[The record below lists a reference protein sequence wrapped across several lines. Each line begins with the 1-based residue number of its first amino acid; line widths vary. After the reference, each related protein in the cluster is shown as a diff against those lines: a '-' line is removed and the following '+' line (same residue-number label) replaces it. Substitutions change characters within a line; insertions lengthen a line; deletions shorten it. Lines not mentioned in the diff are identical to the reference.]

1 MDAETDGLLSRYS
14 LMDHAVQSD
23 PYDFHALLH
32 EHCPVYRMPETGFYV
47 VTRYDDLR
55 KVLLD
60 TGSFSNSLPSRRA
73 LKGDLGDLY
82 EQLVAERGWRHVD
95 TLQSI
100 DPPAHARY
108 RKVLD
113 AVFATRRMNAMKPH
127 VEEVSAGLIDSW
139 IGDGECDFNAQYA
152 MKLPGIITAE
162 QMGLPREDIETFKRW
177 ADNLLIVAAT
187 PQSEAEVRRSAETT
201 LEMQHFIAVELEKR
215 RTAPGED
222 MLSALVH
229 AHGDDGEA
237 PLSMEELQSVM
248 GQLIAGGYET
258 VQSALAHGMWQL
270 VRHPGLLGRLRGDPA
285 AIKRFCEEVIRME
298 SPVQSLMRRATRD
311 VEVGGT
317 LIPEGSLVLARYGAA
332 NRDPAKFAC
341 PHAFDT
347 DRANVGAHLAYGSG
361 VHFCVGAILARLEM
375 NVAFTQL
382 TDRLEQV
389 ELARAMPDPVH
400 RQSLHWLPMKELP
413 IRFSAR

>member
-1 MDAETDGLLSRYS
+1 MEQETANLSRYS

-23 PYDFHALLH
+23 PYEFHALLH
-32 EHCPVYRMPETGFYV
+32 AHCPVYRMPETGFYV

-55 KVLLD
+55 KVLTD
-60 TGSFSNSLPSRRA
+60 PRTFSTALPNRRA
-73 LKGDLGDLY
+73 LKGELGELY
-82 EQLVAERGWRHVD
+82 EALVAERGWRHVD

-113 AVFATRRMNAMKPH
+113 TVFAGKRMNALRPH
-127 VEEVSAGLIDSW
+127 VEEVTGGLIDEW
-139 IGDGECDFNAQYA
+139 IADGACDFNARFA

-177 ADNLLIVAAT
+177 ADNLLIVVAT

-201 LEMQHFIAVELEKR
+201 LEMQHFIAAELEKR
-215 RTAPGED
+215 RARPTDD
-222 MLSALVH
+222 MLSDLVH
-229 AHGDDGEA
+229 AHADEE

-270 VRHPGLLGRLRGDPA
+270 VRHPELQERLRGDA
-285 AIKRFCEEVIRME
+285 DAVKRFCEEVIRME

-311 VEVGGT
+311 VDLGGT

-332 NRDPAKFAC
+332 NRDAEKFAC
-341 PHAFDT
+341 PHVFDV
-347 DRANVGAHLAYGSG
+347 DRRNVGAHLAYGSG
-361 VHFCVGAILARLEM
+361 VHFCVGATLARLEM
-375 NVAFTQL
+375 NVAFTAL
-382 TDRLEQV
+382 LDRLENI
-389 ELARAMPDPVH
+389 ELARALPDPVH
-400 RQSLHWLPMKELP
+400 RQSLHWLPMRELV
-413 IRFSAR
+413 IRFRPR

>member
-1 MDAETDGLLSRYS
+1 MDREAADLSRWS

-32 EHCPVYRMPETGFYV
+32 EQCPVYRMPETGFYV

-55 KVLLD
+55 KVLID
-60 TGSFSNSLPSRRA
+60 TKAFSNSLPSRRA
-73 LKGDLGDLY
+73 LKGDLGTLY
-82 EQLVAERGWRHVD
+82 EELVAARGWRHVD

-108 RKVLD
+108 RKILD
-113 AVFATRRMNAMKPH
+113 AVFFGKRMNAMKPH
-127 VEEVSAGLIDSW
+127 VEEVTSSLIDEW
-139 IGDGECDFNAQYA
+139 IGDGVCDFNAQFA

-187 PQSEAEVRRSAETT
+187 PQSEDEVRRSAETT
-201 LEMQHFIAVELEKR
+201 LEMQHFIAAELEKR
-215 RTAPGED
+215 RASPADD
-222 MLSALVH
+222 MLSDLVH
-229 AHGDDGEA
+229 AHEDE
-237 PLSMEELQSVM
+237 PLTMEELQSVM

-270 VRHPGLLGRLRGDPA
+270 VRHPELQDRLRGDPA

-311 VEVGGT
+311 AEVGGT
-317 LIPEGSLVLARYGAA
+317 LIPEGSLILARYGAA
-332 NRDPAKFAC
+332 NRDPEKFSC
-341 PHAFDT
+341 PHQFDV
-347 DRANVGAHLAYGSG
+347 DRPNVGAHLAYGSG
-361 VHFCVGAILARLEM
+361 VHFCVGATLARLEM
-375 NVAFTQL
+375 NVAFTAL
-382 TDRLEQV
+382 LNRLENIT
-389 ELARAMPDPVH
+389 LARELPEPVH
-400 RQSLHWLPMKELP
+400 RQSLHWLPMQELW
-413 IRFSAR
+413 IGFVSR

>member
-1 MDAETDGLLSRYS
+1 MDRETADLSRYS

-23 PYDFHALLH
+23 PYEFHALLH
-32 EHCPVYRMPETGFYV
+32 AHCPVYRMPETGFYV

-55 KVLLD
+55 KVLID
-60 TGSFSNSLPSRRA
+60 TKTFSNSLPSRRA

-82 EQLVAERGWRHVD
+82 ERIVAERGWRHVD

-113 AVFATRRMNAMKPH
+113 AVFAGKRMNAMKPH
-127 VEEVSAGLIDSW
+127 VEEVCAGLIDGW
-139 IGDGECDFNAQYA
+139 IGDGECDFNARFA
-152 MKLPGIITAE
+152 MTLPGIITAE
-162 QMGLPREDIETFKRW
+162 QMGLPREDIATFKRW

-201 LEMQHFIAVELEKR
+201 LEMQHFIAAELEKR
-215 RTAPGED
+215 RARPSDD
-222 MLSALVH
+222 MLSDLVH
-229 AHGDDGEA
+229 AHGEE

-258 VQSALAHGMWQL
+258 VQSALGHGMWQL
-270 VRHPGLLGRLRGDPA
+270 VRHPALQERLRGDAA

-311 VEVGGT
+311 VELGGV
-317 LIPEGSLVLARYGAA
+317 LIPEGSLILARYGAA
-332 NRDPAKFAC
+332 NRDPAKFDC
-341 PHAFDT
+341 PHRFDV
-347 DRANVGAHLAYGSG
+347 DRENVGAHLAYGSG
-361 VHFCVGAILARLEM
+361 VHFCVGATLARLEM

-382 TDRLEQV
+382 LDRLADIR
-389 ELARAMPDPVH
+389 LARDLPTPVH
-400 RQSLHWLPMKELP
+400 RQSLHWLPMRELVIGFRP
-413 IRFSAR
+413 R